1 MIRNLPSTGL
11 SRKKIVRDH
20 IADVGNMVAGI
31 YVHLRWRDGTLRNL
45 KKNAKKLWYSNYSGK
60 VPIVDENGDETG
72 DYDSGYA
79 SPVEFLA
86 TLSASRGNAYA
97 DMFGTNLSYTRTLAT
112 VENLPIKEESLIWV
126 SEPTMKADGTVD
138 SDSADY
144 TVVGIA
150 DGLNGL
156 VVALKARAKDA

>member
-1 MIRNLPSTGL
+1 M
-11 SRKKIVRDH
+11 
-20 IADVGNMVAGI
+20 
-31 YVHLRWRDGTLRNL
+31 RNL
-45 KKNAKKLWYSNYSGK
+45 KKNSKKLWYSNYSGR

-72 DYDSGYA
+72 DYIGGYT
-79 SPVEFLA
+79 SPVAFLA

-112 VENLPIKEESLIWV
+112 VEKLPIKEESLIWV
-126 SEPTMKADGTVD
+126 SEPTLNADGTVD

>member
-1 MIRNLPSTGL
+1 M
-11 SRKKIVRDH
+11 
-20 IADVGNMVAGI
+20 
-31 YVHLRWRDGTLRNL
+31 RNL

-72 DYDSGYA
+72 DYTGGYTT
-79 SPVEFLA
+79 PVAFLA

-112 VENLPIKEESLIWV
+112 VEKLPIKEESLIWV
-126 SEPTMKADGTVD
+126 SEPTMKTDGTVD